1 MRCREC
7 NLDLPAEARICL
19 SCGARV
25 EVAAPEAPADPLL
38 EALDDA
44 IGFQYRIERLLGRG
58 GMGAVYLAHELALDR
73 DVAIKVLPPE
83 HASTPQLRERFKREA
98 RTAARLSHP
107 NIVPLHTF
115 GEVSGLVY
123 FVMGYV
129 AGESLAAQ
137 IRRQGPFDSE
147 GARTFLA
154 SVCDALDYAHRQG
167 IVHRDIKPDN
177 ILIEANSGA
186 PLLTDFGIAKAT
198 LTDAQLTTAG
208 QLIGTPHYMSPE
220 QAMGKADVGPRSD
233 LYSLGIVAYEML
245 SGQRPF
251 EAETPLDALTQRLT
265 HDPRPLGSIAAH
277 VPQDLVHAI
286 NRCLQKD
293 PATRWPDAKSLREAL
308 VPSDEDSEDYTAAG
322 RMLRIS
328 RAGILLALLAEG
340 YEAIFF
346 ALNPD
351 VRLPG
356 TLGRLKHPLLVPLVM
371 AALMVLFGIAAA
383 IRLRAQ
389 GLDAASIARKFLQQ
403 PQWSRSW
410 YPRSLR
416 RRGDVW
422 DRLPRELCRFR
433 AWRGLFMMYVFAV
446 FIPVLVLDLVGHEV
460 PTLRGALY
468 LITFGAAAVM
478 WTLRQRAMK
487 YISATLAMGAADAS
501 KILNT
506 PTWRA
511 SVWRRTPTASLLVA
525 AAPPPS
531 SVESESA
538 AAETRL
544 GGANEDERPTQAY

>member
-7 NLDLPAEARICL
+7 NADLPTEARFCL

-38 EALDDA
+38 EALDNA

-129 AGESLAAQ
+129 AGESLAAR

-147 GARTFLA
+147 AARTFLA

-233 LYSLGIVAYEML
+233 LYSLGIVGYEML

-277 VPQDLVHAI
+277 VPQDLVQAI

-308 VPSDEDSEDYTAAG
+308 VPSDEESEDTHLE

-328 RAGILLALLAEG
+328 TAVILLALLALG
-340 YEAIFF
+340 YSAIFL

-351 VRLPG
+351 VKYKGALVGIP
-356 TLGRLKHPLLVPLVM
+356 LGMAAPMVLVRGCCGDSAARAGHRRGEHCQEGPPAAPLV
-371 AALMVLFGIAAA
+371 AIVVPKVLAT
-383 IRLRAQ
+383 
-389 GLDAASIARKFLQQ
+389 AR
-403 PQWSRSW
+403 
-410 YPRSLR
+410 
-416 RRGDVW
+416 
-422 DRLPRELCRFR
+422 
-433 AWRGLFMMYVFAV
+433 
-446 FIPVLVLDLVGHEV
+446 
-460 PTLRGALY
+460 
-468 LITFGAAAVM
+468 
-478 WTLRQRAMK
+478 
-487 YISATLAMGAADAS
+487 
-501 KILNT
+501 
-506 PTWRA
+506 
-511 SVWRRTPTASLLVA
+511 
-525 AAPPPS
+525 
-531 SVESESA
+531 
-538 AAETRL
+538 
-544 GGANEDERPTQAY
+544 

>member
-7 NLDLPAEARICL
+7 NADLPAEARFCL

-38 EALDDA
+38 EALDKA
-44 IGFQYRIERLLGRG
+44 IGFQYRIGRLLGRG

-129 AGESLAAQ
+129 AGESLAAR

-147 GARTFLA
+147 AARTFLT

-265 HDPRPLGSIAAH
+265 HDPRPLGSIVAH
-277 VPQDLVHAI
+277 VPQDLVQAI

-293 PATRWPDAKSLREAL
+293 PATRWSDAKSLREAL
-308 VPSDEDSEDYTAAG
+308 VPSDEESEDTHLE

-328 RAGILLALLAEG
+328 TAVILLALLALG
-340 YEAIFF
+340 YSAIFL

-351 VRLPG
+351 VKFKGALVGIP
-356 TLGRLKHPLLVPLVM
+356 LGM
-371 AALMVLFGIAAA
+371 AAPMVLVGVAAA

-389 GLDAASIARKFLQQ
+389 GIDAASIGRKALQQ
-403 PQWSRSW
+403 PHWSRSW

-416 RRGDVW
+416 RRGDMW
-422 DRLPRELCRFR
+422 DRLPRELRRFR
-433 AWRGLFMMYVFAV
+433 AWKGLFLMYVWAV
-446 FIPVLVLDLVGHEV
+446 FMPVQILSPTKYDV
-460 PTLRGALY
+460 PTLRRALY
-468 LITFGAAAVM
+468 LITFGALAVN
-478 WTLRQRAMK
+478 WVLARRARK
-487 YISATLAMGAADAS
+487 YISAALAMSAVDAS

-506 PTWRA
+506 PTWRVSA
-511 SVWRRTPTASLLVA
+511 WRRAPAVSLLVA

-544 GGANEDERPTQAY
+544 DGANDDERSTQAH

>member
-7 NLDLPAEARICL
+7 NADLPAEARFCL
-19 SCGARV
+19 SCGVRV

-38 EALDDA
+38 EALDNA
-44 IGFQYRIERLLGRG
+44 IGFQYRIERPLGRG

-83 HASTPQLRERFKREA
+83 QASTPQLRERFKREA

-129 AGESLAAQ
+129 AGESLAARIQ
-137 IRRQGPFDSE
+137 RQGPFDPE
-147 GARTFLA
+147 AARTFLA

-277 VPQDLVHAI
+277 VPQDLAQAI

-308 VPSDEDSEDYTAAG
+308 VPSDEESEDTPPE
-322 RMLRIS
+322 RMLRINAS
-328 RAGILLALLAEG
+328 VILLALLALE
-340 YEAIFF
+340 YIAIFV

-351 VRLPG
+351 VRWPG
-356 TLGRLKHPLLVPLVM
+356 KLKNVLLGAPMVI
-371 AALMVLFGIAAA
+371 AAQMVLFGVVAA
-383 IRLRAQ
+383 IRLRVQ
-389 GLDAASIARKFLQQ
+389 GIDAASIARKALQQ
-403 PQWSRSW
+403 PHWSRSW

-416 RRGDVW
+416 RRGDMW
-422 DRLPRELCRFR
+422 DRLPRELRRFR
-433 AWRGLFMMYVFAV
+433 AWKGLCLIYVWAV
-446 FIPVLVLDLVGHEV
+446 FIPVQVSLVRHRV
-460 PTLRGALY
+460 PTLLRADY
-468 LITFGAAAVM
+468 LITFGALAVL
-478 WTLRQRAMK
+478 WVLRQRATK
-487 YISATLAMGAADAS
+487 YISATLATSAVDAS

-511 SVWRRTPTASLLVA
+511 SVWRRAPTASLLVA
-525 AAPPPS
+525 AVPPPS

-544 GGANEDERPTQAY
+544 AGANDDERPTQAY